1 VPLVFLVGGDQ
12 DSVATPVGGAAT
24 TVTVAVRLAVPPG
37 PVQVSPNTE
46 SVSIQ
51 PVFLASLNGLAPVQA
66 PEAVQAVALVVDQR
80 ISVRLPLVTVLGLAV
95 IDMVGAATATLTSLV
110 ALPPGP
116 VQVS

>member
-1 VPLVFLVGGDQ
+1 
-12 DSVATPVGGAAT
+12 
-24 TVTVAVRLAVPPG
+24 
-37 PVQVSPNTE
+37 VQVSPNTA

-51 PVFLASLNGLAPVQA
+51 PVFLASLSGLAPVQA

-80 ISVRLPLVTVLGLAV
+80 ISVRWPLVTVLGLAV
-95 IDMVGAATATLTSLV
+95 IDMVGRATSTLTSLV